1 MDPADPL
8 LPKILVL
15 VILILINAF
24 FAAAEIAVISL
35 SETKLR
41 KQAEEGDKKAKKL
54 LVLMQAP
61 DSFLSAIQIAI
72 TLAGFLSS
80 AFAADSFSD
89 PLVHWLTVDKGFTA
103 IPTSTLNTI
112 MVVLITIV
120 LSYFSLVLG
129 ELVPKR
135 IAMKKTEAVARFT
148 VGAVT
153 SVAAVFRP
161 VIWLLSKS
169 TNGVLRALH
178 IDPKADEEDVS
189 EDEIRM
195 MVDLGEERGA
205 IESNEKELID
215 NIFEFN
221 NTTAEDV
228 MIHRTD
234 MVMLWVEDTREEIL
248 ATIRSSGLSRFPVY
262 QEDKVSTDYIL
273 GLSTLSVRKSYDI
286 SELGLSEGA
295 VRGLVAGTVDVQI
308 LNRLLEHRNF
318 PKLMDLIRIYFQ
330 DTAAKGIMA
339 RNQLIELETASLSDL
354 MKEHPEHRAEAKQ
367 DLQLLN
373 AQKMGEHE
381 AEIEKIKN
389 VFLAILRD
397 IKKDMDNREQP
408 GEAVTAA
415 MFQTMQETM
424 KDHQQ
429 ELLSMDD
436 VTAMIAGQIGK
447 FLPMDEETAE
457 QFRQLAKRMM
467 EQVGK

>member
-1 MDPADPL
+1 MPGDQIWPIVL
-8 LPKILVL
+8 LGISLL
-15 VILILINAF
+15 GNLILLFQKPIRR
-24 FAAAEIAVISL
+24 L
-35 SETKLR
+35 LR
-41 KQAEEGDKKAKKL
+41 REEK
-54 LVLMQAP
+54 
-61 DSFLSAIQIAI
+61 
-72 TLAGFLSS
+72 
-80 AFAADSFSD
+80 
-89 PLVHWLTVDKGFTA
+89 
-103 IPTSTLNTI
+103 
-112 MVVLITIV
+112 
-120 LSYFSLVLG
+120 
-129 ELVPKR
+129 
-135 IAMKKTEAVARFT
+135 
-148 VGAVT
+148 
-153 SVAAVFRP
+153 
-161 VIWLLSKS
+161 
-169 TNGVLRALH
+169 
-178 IDPKADEEDVS
+178 VS
-189 EDEIRM
+189 EDNIM
-195 MVDLGEERGA
+195 AMVEEGEESGA
-205 IESNEKELID
+205 IQSNEKTLIENVFD
-215 NIFEFN
+215 FD
-221 NTTAEDV
+221 TMTARDV
-228 MIHRTD
+228 MVHRTD
-234 MVMLWVEDTREEIL
+234 MVTLDVDDDDETVME
-248 ATIRSSGLSRFPVY
+248 AIRTSGLSRFPVY

-273 GLSTLSVRKSYDI
+273 GFSTLSVRKSYDI

-408 GEAVTAA
+408 GEAVTTA